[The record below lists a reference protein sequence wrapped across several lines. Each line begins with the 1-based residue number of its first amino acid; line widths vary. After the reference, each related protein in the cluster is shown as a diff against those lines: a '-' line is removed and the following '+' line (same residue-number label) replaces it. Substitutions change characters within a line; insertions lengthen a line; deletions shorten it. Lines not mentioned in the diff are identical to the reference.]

1 VSAAGTGPRRGA
13 LEAPLA
19 GVPETDEEKA
29 VLGAITGG
37 ADTNEALASA
47 VGAETATKGLT
58 LLQKRG
64 RITGRGER
72 GPGRYRVVPRGDEG

>member
-1 VSAAGTGPRRGA
+1 MSAPKTGPRRGA

-29 VLGAITGG
+29 VLGAIAGG
-37 ADTNEALASA
+37 ADTAEDLASA
-47 VGAETATKGLT
+47 VGSDVANKGLT

-72 GPGRYRVVPRGDEG
+72 GPGRYRVVPRGETD

>member
-1 VSAAGTGPRRGA
+1 MSTPKTGPRRGA

-29 VLGAITGG
+29 VLGAIAGG
-37 ADTNEALASA
+37 AETTEALNKA
-47 VGAETATKGLT
+47 VGAEVATKGLT

-64 RITGRGER
+64 RVTGRGES

>member
-1 VSAAGTGPRRGA
+1 MSAPKTGPRRGA

-29 VLGAITGG
+29 VLGAIAGG
-37 ADTNEALASA
+37 AETADALNKA
-47 VGAETATKGLT
+47 VGAEVATKGLT
-58 LLQKRG
+58 LLSKRG
-64 RITGRGER
+64 RIVGRGET